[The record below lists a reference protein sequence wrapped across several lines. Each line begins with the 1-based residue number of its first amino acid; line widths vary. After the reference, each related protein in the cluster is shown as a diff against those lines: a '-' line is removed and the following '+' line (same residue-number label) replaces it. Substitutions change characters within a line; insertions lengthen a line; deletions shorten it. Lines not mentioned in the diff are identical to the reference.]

1 MSIQSIR
8 EQIFSFHQSAVKLR
22 YFYDIPTYMGLLNIG
37 RSESQHS
44 NFLKWLFGNSAFSQN
59 SADSPIMHLLD
70 IAVRRANMQGKI
82 GSERAMS
89 SELADS
95 INSRS
100 VTITNPFC
108 YLEDA
113 FKEKNS
119 GKGRRSDII
128 IRCNSN
134 LNICIEN
141 KVLSNEHDDQTEA
154 YANHYKNFQGEWV
167 FLYLTQ
173 LSSVVLDDYDN
184 MDKDDKCKSKDFI
197 QINYQDILNYILE
210 PLLVSIGEGSRDY
223 FILDDYI
230 KTLRYPVMEE
240 KVNKKTIMA
249 MGQEETKLLCDFWEG
264 NKELIKLAVTAMENN
279 NNLDKSVQK
288 EAKGVGEA
296 IEKLERASEK
306 DKTKYIIIINN
317 KSKDDNNGKGYTKA
331 DVARKFAEKLC
342 DLHKN
347 EIIDEKS
354 ANNKI
359 IKVLKTTRKEI
370 FNSQAPNVHPIMLDN
385 GQKVC
390 LNTNIWGLSTNCWIK
405 LEELLMSS
413 PNDYFQIEAMI

>member
-1 MSIQSIR
+1 MSIHSIR
-8 EQIFSFHQSAVKLR
+8 ELIFLFHQSAVKLR

-44 NFLKWLFGNSAFSQN
+44 CFLKWLFGNAAFSQN

-82 GSERAMS
+82 GADGAMS

-100 VTITNPFC
+100 VAISNPFC

-113 FKEKNS
+113 FKEENS

-141 KVLSNEHDDQTEA
+141 KVLSSEHDDQTEA
-154 YANHYKNFQGEWV
+154 YANHYKKYQGEWV
-167 FLYLTQ
+167 FLFLTP

-184 MDKDDKCKSKDFI
+184 IEDKDKCKSKDFI
-197 QINYQDILNYILE
+197 QINYQDILNFILE
-210 PLLVSIGEGSRDY
+210 PMLVSIEKGSRDY

-240 KVNKKTIMA
+240 KDNKKTIMA
-249 MGQEETKLLCDFWEG
+249 MGPEETKLLCDFWEG
-264 NKELIKLAVTAMENN
+264 NKELIKLAVTAMGNN
-279 NNLDKSVQK
+279 NNLDESVQN
-288 EAKGVGEA
+288 EAREVGKA
-296 IEKLERASEK
+296 IEKLEKASEK
-306 DKTKYIIIINN
+306 DKTKFIIIRNN
-317 KSKDDNNGKGYTKA
+317 YKDDNNGKGYTKA

-342 DLHKN
+342 DLYKN
-347 EIIDEKS
+347 DIIDELS
-354 ANNKI
+354 ANTKI
-359 IKVLKTTRKEI
+359 INVLKTTRKEI
-370 FNSQAPNVHPIMLDN
+370 FNSKAPNVHRIMLDN
-385 GQKVC
+385 GNTVY
-390 LNTNIWGLSTNCWIK
+390 LNTNIWGLSTNCWKQLEK
-405 LEELLMSS
+405 LLKSS
-413 PNDYFQIEAMI
+413 TNNYFQIEAMV